1 MRAAAADC
9 GSTPGAEGRGRKA
22 ASFLVM
28 VMLIGSALAIASIA
42 LSGLGLVLRL
52 TLAVR
57 ARIAP
62 RRRRPRNDPL
72 IAAHVAFVRSRIPR
86 GPYLSTS
93 LMTGGETPNIATAAG
108 TRRKAFNPSA

>member
-1 MRAAAADC
+1 MRAAAAC
-9 GSTPGAEGRGRKA
+9 RSTPGAEARGRKA

-42 LSGLGLVLRL
+42 GLVLRL
-52 TLAVR
+52 RLRSAQGFPHVDDVLETTL
-57 ARIAP
+57 
-62 RRRRPRNDPL
+62 L

-86 GPYLSTS
+86 EPYLSTS